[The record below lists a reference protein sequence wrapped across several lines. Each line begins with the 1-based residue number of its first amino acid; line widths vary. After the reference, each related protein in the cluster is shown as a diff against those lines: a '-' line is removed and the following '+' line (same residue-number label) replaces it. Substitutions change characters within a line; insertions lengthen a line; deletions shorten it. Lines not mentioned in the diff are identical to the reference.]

1 MKEVSVIVD
10 NKFVDYVPKAEAVAE
25 IAQITGMRNA
35 AIDAK
40 QTAMREKRQSDDRLI
55 ALRGVMARLLG
66 DVNPAEKGWLLT
78 ISPSDMQELR
88 AMLDLKAE
96 FA

>member
-10 NKFVDYVPKAEAVAE
+10 NKFVDYVPKSEAVAE

-55 ALRGVMARLLG
+55 ALRGVMTRLLG
-66 DVNPAEKGWLLT
+66 DVNPAEKGWSLT